1 MHKNEYKITI
11 DDIMNNNKINKMS
24 NEKDYIDNIDKNG
37 ESGLVDKISDA
48 KDPASSEAMTADS
61 YMAACRD
68 KYEKEINTAISTI
81 NKKRKSKNQDTQK
94 KKEHIRIKNN
104 PPGDYKSRMVDPNKI
119 TNTRVEDINKDIDFN
134 INDSPVGK
142 GIRIMALG
150 GLGEIGSNMYIYET
164 KDELL
169 VVDCGGS
176 IAKDDDKILGAEN
189 AVADFRYVI
198 KNKHKLVGIILTHGH
213 DDHIAG
219 LKSLLQYVKTNI
231 YGGKLTLMRTISI
244 ISGKN
249 NMPWQARDSQDKIS
263 KGEHSV
269 WYDGN
274 NYITIHDKYSE
285 NISKDFNVSFF
296 KVNHSIS
303 DAFGIILK
311 SQNANIVHTGDYKI
325 EKDPLYEKSIDFEY
339 IRGMLLKK
347 TEKTKQ
353 SKNEKQSAKKQ
364 QSEKEK
370 QTILLSDS
378 TNSIKKGRS
387 VTEKEVKDSLGELF
401 KQYKN
406 KNIIISC
413 FSTSSHRIRTIIDL
427 ANKYNKKI
435 VYCGGG
441 FSRVMTPI
449 YEKTGLSSTSK
460 DSADTLCIICT
471 GSQGEPGS
479 FLDKIANMM
488 QSTKEKD
495 KIIQRINSDI
505 QYGSNRL
512 ITNEELVY
520 DFKPLD
526 KQNTVI
532 IMAANPIPG
541 NERKVNKL
549 VSSFELRGYTVIQNK
564 DVLTHA
570 SGHGYE
576 DEIKEM
582 IENVNPDVFIPMHGE
597 LIHQLFSERIAEEIG
612 IKRTIILENGEFV
625 TVYDDI
631 VRKCSEKEKIKIDPS
646 LIKQDSF
653 RIMDKNSRLKDA
665 ERFCLHDYIY
675 VISKNFNNYTLVSTV
690 KISETGDYCFDKKIS
705 DGLAQIRNLHK
716 KLESDIFR
724 IKDYLSK
731 YAGDAPLSSIYLSGY
746 GFLG

>member
-24 NEKDYIDNIDKNG
+24 NEKNDIDNIDKNG
-37 ESGLVDKISDA
+37 KSGFVDKISDA
-48 KDPASSEAMTADS
+48 NGPASSEAMTADS

-94 KKEHIRIKNN
+94 KKEHIKIKNN
-104 PPGDYKSRMVDPNKI
+104 PPGNYTNRMVDPSKI
-119 TNTRVEDINKDIDFN
+119 INTRVEDINKDIDFN

-164 KDELL
+164 KNELL

-249 NMPWQARDSQDKIS
+249 NMPWQARDSQEKIS

-325 EKDPLYEKSIDFEY
+325 EKDPLYERSIDFKY
-339 IRGMLLKK
+339 IREML
-347 TEKTKQ
+347 
-353 SKNEKQSAKKQ
+353 SKNTGEN
-364 QSEKEK
+364 K

-387 VTEKEVKDSLGELF
+387 VTEKEVKDSLNELF

-413 FSTSSHRIRTIIDL
+413 FSTSSHRVRTIIDL

-449 YEKTGLSSTSK
+449 YEKTGLSSASK
-460 DSADTLCIICT
+460 DDVDTLCIICT

-479 FLDKIANMM
+479 FLDKIASMM
-488 QSTKEKD
+488 QSTKEKEA
-495 KIIQRINSDI
+495 IIQHINSDI
-505 QYGSNRL
+505 QYGSNRQV
-512 ITNEELVY
+512 TNEELIY

-549 VSSFELRGYTVIQNK
+549 VSSFELRGYNVIQNK

-576 DEIKEM
+576 DEIREM
-582 IENVNPDVFIPMHGE
+582 IEKVNPDVFIPMHGE
-597 LIHQLFSERIAEEIG
+597 LIHQLFSERIAEELG

-625 TVYDDI
+625 TVYDDV
-631 VRKCSEKEKIKIDPS
+631 VRKCSEKEKLKIDPS
-646 LIKQDSF
+646 IIKQDSF
-653 RIMDKNSRLKDA
+653 RIMNKNSRLKEA

-705 DGLAQIRNLHK
+705 NGLVQIRNPHK
-716 KLESDIFR
+716 QLEDDITR

-731 YAGDAPLSSIYLSGY
+731 YAGEAPLSSIYLSGY
-746 GFLG
+746 GFLE